1 MKRLLLCTLL
11 GTAFL
16 SACGKQ
22 DTAADNAFSC
32 EAPATLSA
40 LQEQIQAEAVMLLK
54 HHDFLPAGDY
64 STEAVAQAFQHT
76 GFALSDVRTVKNEAQ
91 LGCEATLRLK
101 LTPEVKT
108 RLQQSVANHALILD
122 ATQPYD
128 LDKIILE
135 SEAPLQADGHN
146 GYMRTLAYTVAR
158 TDSDGKTV
166 VSTDSKTAALS
177 LTPVLRFYL
186 AHDRLKADADEIRKE
201 EAANTVRQ
209 QELDALNQS
218 QLQARLEAAKT
229 ENQGWHRQLNQ
240 QWQSLPPTARSAMKT
255 AQEQWNRLRES
266 ECAYYGKSE
275 SSEPLEQEVLRLEC
289 DSQRVQQRL
298 PELAQS
304 AETHLL
310 AAVNEA
316 RRQNQQADQEIRR
329 VWQSIPDDVKAII
342 GQDYQ
347 NWNSA
352 TSAKCAAAAQQA
364 GSSHAA
370 QLARLECE
378 TEETRS
384 KINELR
390 GYVAQ

>member
-11 GTAFL
+11 GTTFL

-22 DTAADNAFSC
+22 DTPADNAFSC

-64 STEAVAQAFQHT
+64 SAEAVAQAFQHT
-76 GFALSDVRTVKNEAQ
+76 GFTLSDVRTVKNEAQ
-91 LGCEATLRLK
+91 LSCEATLRLK
-101 LTPEVKT
+101 LTPEAKT

-128 LDKIILE
+128 LDKIILQ
-135 SEAPLQADGHN
+135 SEAPLQTDGHN

-158 TDSDGKTV
+158 TDSDSKTV

-186 AHDRLKADADEIRKE
+186 AHDQLKADADEVRKA
-201 EAANTVRQ
+201 EAADHVRQ
-209 QELDALNQS
+209 QELDALNQA

-229 ENQGWHRQLNQ
+229 ENRDWHRQLNQ
-240 QWQSLPPTARSAMKT
+240 NWQSLPPAARSALKT
-255 AQEQWNRLRES
+255 GQEQWNRLRES

-298 PELAQS
+298 PELTQS

-310 AAVNEA
+310 AAVNEV

-347 NWNSA
+347 NWNST
-352 TSAKCAAAAQQA
+352 TSAKCAATAQQA

-378 TEETRS
+378 IEETRR